1 MKANQVKQIKGDKMI
16 KKWNKETIKKA
27 REITKK
33 HCVKSDPKLLTDEV
47 VSDLLTFI
55 EGAKKLKRE
64 RA

>member
-1 MKANQVKQIKGDKMI
+1 MS
-16 KKWNKETIKKA
+16 KKWSKETIKKA

-47 VSDLLTFI
+47 VSDLLTFV